1 MTEISTRT
9 ASGPVDADP
18 SQRPAS
24 RLGSW
29 WVVGGFALLLLLVLG
44 WKFLAD
50 PSLSA
55 PTRDPAWYTWR
66 AQVVLEGDPV
76 RVVQEWGPDGLFA
89 GGYRVSVPVAGA
101 LLQQVVGIDRYSFS
115 AFLMLGIP
123 VLTGL
128 ALGAAFFRSRRDPL
142 VVLTTMLATVALFLT
157 TPYVGY
163 LDNITVL
170 FLLSLMIPFID
181 AARTSWGARTALFLI
196 GIAAAFT
203 HPTTCV
209 IFGVVLMAVFGFHF
223 LTSRFSFGAA
233 LKSDGPMLMAVGFG
247 MIAGLACWV
256 IGIWGK
262 PASLAEAALPP
273 PYSADFFADRLNQW
287 VTSLQPVIIVPF
299 IAIAIASTIWLSR
312 SSRTPARSE
321 DQVSIWWLLAFA
333 GAATVITGAAI
344 PYYRFMNASAAP
356 MALVGLGS
364 FATIRWFGGRE
375 RSNTGAV
382 AGAAI
387 VAWSLVAFLLKD
399 AMSDDAPIWVF
410 VLMLAVG
417 VILLVRS
424 LAPSFLSGMVAVGLG
439 ALLVFGSLGWLLFDG
454 VENRWVSDTNQWAE
468 QGVRTSLAAARQV
481 VDASDDRPIV
491 LLVNFG
497 DKDEQFDTNTGYGWA
512 KTYTNV
518 FRTGLPG
525 DAIQRATTYFGTLD
539 NYLAGEP
546 TVSST
551 GSDGYDDTSI
561 SHWCE
566 TFGGPDATCDPDGK
580 KPDDFVPR
588 LQEFPEDPL
597 VFLFDQYY
605 GGLCN
610 GIDACDDQTQAQVLK
625 DATDH
630 GVEVGPGVYVI
641 EGEGLWSPPAE
652 VVDSAQ
658 AAAATEAQKFDDHPG
673 PLDNLPQN
681 LLVVVLLAVLLIVPG
696 WLASSWFEIRTT
708 VDKIALIPG
717 MSVVMLLLSGI
728 GVLAVWRG
736 PLTSTKGWVVVGVA
750 AGIGAALRVGDAW
763 LRRPLESLGG
773 FFNGLFGV
781 FSNRDYAILVGV
793 QFLVQAGQGVI
804 QGAIG
809 KSIAFGGKEGFD
821 IQNVPSA
828 DYLLKVVLALY
839 VPYTL
844 LSPFIGVFID
854 RFARRR
860 VVWWTN
866 LITSAVVVVVA
877 VAVIL
882 PLGSATSEGKA
893 GATIALI
900 VALLAAQAVVRVIL
914 AVKSAA
920 IPDVLSGK
928 DLMQGN
934 ALSQAGGALFQIFG
948 IAFALGAGAALP
960 AWLVVIGG
968 AVVLIVAA
976 VVAKQ
981 MRHVESAPHD
991 TTFGTEVRRV
1001 VHNVIAGVKEI
1012 AARPPAALGLLSFQ
1026 MLRYQ
1031 FWGFGLFVFALYAKN
1046 LVEGGGDKADT
1057 LALLLSGLGGLV
1069 GGALGLVLAQK
1080 WKDRIPPIRLLLA
1093 SMFLLGAGTLVFG
1106 GLVSVAGFAGM
1117 LFVGFFAFF
1126 LGKISADTITQQA
1139 MPDDFRGRAFA
1150 LFDIAYN
1157 IGFIVPAMILSFI
1170 WVENDAS
1177 RTRVILIVSGVVF
1190 LILTGL
1196 VAWWASSIRDQF
1208 APQDDLLEVEGEPA
1222 VPAG

>member
-1 MTEISTRT
+1 MAATETNSAVTT
-9 ASGPVDADP
+9 VGDAAP
-18 SQRPAS
+18 RRSP
-24 RLGSW
+24 LGSW
-29 WVVGGFALLLLLVLG
+29 WMIGGFALLLLLVLG

-66 AQVVLEGDPV
+66 AQVILEGQPV

-89 GGYRVSVPVAGA
+89 GGYRVSVPVIGA
-101 LLQQVVGIDRYSFS
+101 LLQRVTGIDRYSFS
-115 AFLMLGIP
+115 AFLMLGVPI
-123 VLTGL
+123 LTGL

-170 FLLSLMIPFID
+170 FLLSLMIPFVHE
-181 AARTSWGARTALFLI
+181 ARTSWGARTALFLI

-209 IFGVVLMAVFGFHF
+209 IFGVVLTAVFGFHF
-223 LTSRFSFGAA
+223 LTSRFSFGSA
-233 LKSDGPMLMAVGFG
+233 LKADAPMLMSVGFG
-247 MIAGLACWV
+247 MVAGLACWV

-273 PYSADFFADRLNQW
+273 PYTAKFFADRLFGW
-287 VTSLQPVIIVPF
+287 VGSLQPIVIVPF
-299 IAIAIASTIWLSR
+299 IVIAIVSTILLSR
-312 SSRTPARSE
+312 SSREPARTE

-333 GAATVITGAAI
+333 GAATVVTGAAI

-356 MALVGLGS
+356 MALVGLGA
-364 FATIRWFGGRE
+364 FVVIRWFASDRPA
-375 RSNTGAV
+375 SKV
-382 AGAAI
+382 AAFAGTALIAWAAI
-387 VAWSLVAFLLKD
+387 AYVARDSL
-399 AMSDDAPIWVF
+399 SENAPIWVF
-410 VLMLAVG
+410 GLVALIG
-417 VILLVRS
+417 LLVLFRA
-424 LAPSFLSGMVAVGLG
+424 LAPTAMPRVIAAGLAAV
-439 ALLVFGSLGWLLFDG
+439 LVFASLGWLLLDG
-454 VENRWVSDTNQWAE
+454 VQHRWVSDTNQWAE
-468 QGVRTSLAAARQV
+468 QSVRTSLAAVHEV
-481 VDASDDRPIV
+481 VRAAGDRANV
-491 LLVNFG
+491 LVVNYG
-497 DKDEQFDTNTGYGWA
+497 DEDQEFETNTGYGWA

-525 DAIQRATTYFGTLD
+525 EAIERSTTYFGSLD
-539 NYLAGEP
+539 NFLAGQP
-546 TVSST
+546 TTST
-551 GSDGYDDTSI
+551 KGSEGYDDTSTA
-561 SHWCE
+561 HWCE
-566 TFGGPDATCDPDGK
+566 TFGGPAASCDPDGK
-580 KPDDFVPR
+580 KPADFQPR
-588 LQEFPEDPL
+588 LSEYTQDPV
-597 VFLFDQYY
+597 VFVIADYY

-610 GIDACDDQTQAQVLK
+610 GVDNCDAAAQQQVL
-625 DATDH
+625 DAATSK
-630 GVEVGPGVYVI
+630 GVEIGPGVYVI
-641 EGEGLWSPPAE
+641 EGDGLWSPPAD
-652 VVDSAQ
+652 VVAQAQ
-658 AAAATEAQKFDDHPG
+658 AAASEAQQRFESHPG

-681 LLVVVLLAVLLIVPG
+681 LLVIAILAGLLIVPG
-696 WLASSWFEIRTT
+696 WLASNWLGLTT
-708 VDKIALIPG
+708 TPDRIGLIPG
-717 MSVVMLLLSGI
+717 MSAVLLVLSGI
-728 GVLAVWRG
+728 AVLAVWRG
-736 PLTSTKGWVVVGVA
+736 PLTTTKGWVIVA
-750 AGIGAALRVGDAW
+750 AAVGIGAALRVADAW
-763 LRRPLESLGG
+763 LRRPLESFGN

-781 FSNRDYAILVGV
+781 FSNRDFAVLMGV
-793 QFLVQAGQGVI
+793 QYLVQAGQGVI

-866 LITSAVVVVVA
+866 LVTSAIVA
-877 VAVIL
+877 VIAIAVIL
-882 PLGSATSEGKA
+882 PLGSGTSEGKA
-893 GATIALI
+893 GTTIALI
-900 VALLAAQAVVRVIL
+900 LALLAAQAVVRVTL

-948 IAFALGAGAALP
+948 IAFALGAGAVLP
-960 AWLVVIGG
+960 AWLVVVAG
-968 AVVLIVAA
+968 AGVLVVGAI
-976 VVAKQ
+976 VAKQ
-981 MRHVESAPHD
+981 LHHVETAPHE
-991 TTFGTEVRRV
+991 TTFGREASQVI
-1001 VHNVIAGVKEI
+1001 HNMIAGIKEI
-1012 AARPPAALGLLSFQ
+1012 ASRPPAALGLLSFQ

-1046 LVEGGGDKADT
+1046 LVQGGGDRADT
-1057 LALLLSGLGGLV
+1057 LALLVSGLGGLV
-1069 GGALGLVLAQK
+1069 GGALGLVLAQT

-1093 SMFLLGAGTLVFG
+1093 SMVLLGAGTLVFG

-1157 IGFIVPAMILSFI
+1157 LGFIVPALILSFI
-1170 WVENDAS
+1170 WVENSAS
-1177 RTRVILIVSGVVF
+1177 RTRVILMVSGAVF
-1190 LILTGL
+1190 LLLTAL
-1196 VAWWASSIRDQF
+1196 VAWWARSIRDQF
-1208 APQDDLLEVEGEPA
+1208 APQDDLVEIRE
-1222 VPAG
+1222 